1 MLKRI
6 KDENTLID
14 LMHRKEKKVIL
25 LMARWS
31 PLAVTIQ
38 KLLDFHS
45 KKYPETKF
53 YYVDVDAFDR
63 PKRFFDY
70 TVVPIIKCIDSD
82 GDLADQKTTTSN
94 KKILALL
101 AQFNDK
107 GIENTGNKVDLRR
120 FSKDPRELSAFL
132 RSREKRS
139 KRSKTEEERVRDWN
153 EGGSGGDLSE
163 TKNGQNKSLFYEN
176 SETEGEM
183 DDGQVEELDIG
194 GQESRE
200 VKHSRRRNEDYD
212 EEDDLTYS
220 EDEDEG
226 EKRHFET
233 SEVIM
238 VNGEEDEEENERTEI
253 EKNSE
258 QPSGR
263 GRGRGRRK
271 YQYLDEEQEGNTV
284 DSDNM
289 SVGYVGVRKGEKYHN
304 LYAYR

>member
-70 TVVPIIKCIDSD
+70 TVIPIIKCIDSD
-82 GDLADQKTTTSN
+82 GDLAEQKTTTSN
-94 KKILALL
+94 KKILSLL
-101 AQFNDK
+101 ADFNDK

-120 FSKDPRELSAFL
+120 FSKDPREVSAFL

-139 KRSKTEEERVRDWN
+139 KKPMTEEERVRDWN

-194 GQESRE
+194 VQESQE
-200 VKHSRRRNEDYD
+200 VKHSRRRDEDYE

-220 EDEDEG
+220 EDEG
-226 EKRHFET
+226 EERHFET

-238 VNGEEDEEENERTEI
+238 VNGEEDEEEEENQRAET
-253 EKNSE
+253 EKNSA

-263 GRGRGRRK
+263 VRGRRK
-271 YQYLDEEQEGNTV
+271 NQYLEEDQEGN
-284 DSDNM
+284 
-289 SVGYVGVRKGEKYHN
+289 RI
-304 LYAYR
+304 